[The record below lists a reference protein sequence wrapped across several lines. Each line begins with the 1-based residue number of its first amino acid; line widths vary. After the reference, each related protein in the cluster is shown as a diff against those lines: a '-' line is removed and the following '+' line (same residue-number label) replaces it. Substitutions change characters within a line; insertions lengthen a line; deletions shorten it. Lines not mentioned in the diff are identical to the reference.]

1 MQNMIKDILLV
12 LDSYPRPSNKR
23 IIDSAIFLAKK
34 LKSHVSALSFEI
46 AFKVN
51 TPSVLHRLGLDGP
64 ILQLIAE
71 ERGASR
77 SNAKALLHAFE
88 VAAQDSEVSFG
99 KILCE
104 ESQEN
109 VTSATVEYARYRDF
123 TIVSTKSDSEIANP
137 TAQAV
142 LFESGRPV
150 LLPPQLLGDDDLISL
165 ENVAVAWD
173 GSSAATRAVFDALP
187 LLKLATHVRIFTIRN
202 DKPLLSD
209 DRFGLKAYLERHGI
223 HPVVEDIDA
232 AGRRTGEV
240 LKRYVLGHEIGL
252 LVMGGYG
259 HSLAREFVFGGATN
273 SVLQKPFQWTF
284 LSH

>member
-1 MQNMIKDILLV
+1 MQSMIKDILLV

-64 ILQLIAE
+64 VLQLIAE
-71 ERGASR
+71 ERDVSR

-88 VAAQDSEVSFG
+88 VAAQDAEVSFG
-99 KILCE
+99 TILCE
-104 ESQEN
+104 ESQEK
-109 VTSATVEYARYRDF
+109 VTFATAEYARYRDF
-123 TIVSTKSDSEIANP
+123 TIISTERDSEIANP
-137 TAQAV
+137 TAQTV

-150 LLPPQLLGDDDLISL
+150 LLPPHPLGDDDLISL
-165 ENVAVAWD
+165 ENVAIAWD
-173 GSSAATRAVFDALP
+173 GSRTATRAVFDALP

-209 DRFGLKAYLERHGI
+209 DRFGLKAYLERHDI
-223 HPVVEDIDA
+223 HSVVEDIDA
-232 AGRRTGEV
+232 GGRRTGEV
-240 LKRYVLGHEIGL
+240 MKNYALKNKIGL

-259 HSLAREFVFGGATN
+259 HSRAREFVFGGATS